1 MGVMI
6 GMPCLK
12 LSNNGGSGKHTGCF
26 IKVAGEGLSER
37 KGLDTDIDQSRSHL
51 NHYEGYSSA
60 AELEQYSVNH
70 IKVINEQREKQL
82 SKLKEEYNQ
91 KISNAADE
99 NEKAHLKKELR
110 SKQADFR
117 KIRNDAIIMVATLI
131 KPPAHWINRFS
142 ADDQTKFFEDALAK
156 VKEIVGQNNI
166 KSVAVHYDELGPHMH
181 IFWEPMTDDGR
192 LSAKERVNLAF
203 YNRLNQEMPQHM
215 RDHGWEIDD
224 CHCYDKAEEM
234 KLREELGEKEY
245 NKRRNERKHKNGRDS
260 LAFKIEAEEK
270 KAKAIEETSQMI
282 KNTQATIEK
291 MVMDEQ
297 EKCRDNINREY
308 NKVKEQTDAA
318 LSSLSELVKTISDI
332 ANNPPEIELPKP
344 DGKKPLIGEYYK
356 KDSIE
361 HIIEDKL
368 TVLTTAAARSA
379 EIISNAEQI
388 RQTMRSSEH
397 SSEMNIELNQ
407 GVLDRQL
414 RKAAEIKKESDR
426 LQEENY
432 QKSDELWAKKRE
444 LNDIN
449 DKILS
454 AANKLEQ
461 LKEDITDAETHLADP
476 LAVKQQQIEY
486 LAEKNKALTEEK
498 KTTAEENKL
507 LKASLEDVH
516 RKYYRVEECEQ
527 LRDFLVNCFG
537 LGWKERSMQIT
548 YDPDSDKWNIED
560 SEHTERARKSYG
572 AVHTFGS
579 DQTNGIDLFKD
590 LINRIIRKVK
600 DEQEKQL
607 TIFQKLKEWSVKQV
621 TKLKKVID
629 SIASAFGAVEKDRL
643 EAENSSLNDELTLTR
658 KKLSDKEQ
666 EISENYVPKWEYE
679 NEKAI
684 SDHYFKKIKVSRKDV
699 FDNWEIMGLDDAISK
714 AENQRDE
721 RKKNHDRCKPSAE
734 HGQCP

>member
-12 LSNNGGSGKHTGCF
+12 LSNSGGSGKHTGCF

-37 KGLDTDIDQSRSHL
+37 KGLDTDIDQTRSHL

-70 IKVINEQREKQL
+70 IKEINEQREKQL
-82 SKLKEEYNQ
+82 SELKEEYDQ

-99 NEKAHLKKELR
+99 NEKSLLKKELR
-110 SKQADFR
+110 SKQADYR

-131 KPPAHWINRFS
+131 KPPAYWINRFT
-142 ADDQTKFFEDALAK
+142 ADEQTKFFNDALAK
-156 VKEIVGQNNI
+156 VKEIVGQDNI

-181 IFWEPMTDDGR
+181 VFWEPMTDDGR

-203 YNRLNQEMPQHM
+203 YSRLNQEMPQHM
-215 RDHGWEIDD
+215 RECGWEIDD

-234 KLREELGEKEY
+234 KLREELGEEEY

-260 LAFKIEAEEK
+260 LAFKIEAEEQ
-270 KAKAIEETSQMI
+270 KAKAIEETSQMK
-282 KNTQATIEK
+282 KNTQASIDK

-297 EKCRDNINREY
+297 EKCRDNIDREY

-318 LSSLSELVKTISDI
+318 LSALSELGKTISDI
-332 ANNPPEIELPKP
+332 ANDPPEIVLPAS
-344 DGKKPLIGEYYK
+344 DGKMPLVGEYYK
-356 KDSIE
+356 KDTIE
-361 HIIEDKL
+361 HFIEDKL
-368 TVLTTAAARSA
+368 TELTAAASRSS

-388 RQTMRSSEH
+388 RQAMETGEH
-397 SSEMNIELNQ
+397 SLETTIELNQ
-407 GVLDRQL
+407 GILDRQL
-414 RKAAEIKKESDR
+414 RKAVEIKKESDR
-426 LQEENY
+426 LKEENY
-432 QKSDELWAKKRE
+432 QRSDELWSKKRE
-444 LNDIN
+444 LHDIN

-454 AANKLEQ
+454 AENELEH
-461 LKEDITDAETHLADP
+461 LNEDITEAEARLADP

-498 KTTAEENKL
+498 KTAIEENKS
-507 LKASLEDVH
+507 LKASVEDIR

-527 LRDFLVNCFG
+527 LRDFLIHCFG
-537 LGWKERSMQIT
+537 LGRKESSMQIT

-572 AVHTFGS
+572 AMHTFGT
-579 DQTNGIDLFKD
+579 DRTNGIDLFTD

-607 TIFQKLKEWSVKQV
+607 SIFEKLKEWSAKQV

-629 SIASAFGAVEKDRL
+629 SIATAFLVVENDRL
-643 EAENSSLNDELTLTR
+643 EAENSSLNDELAQTR
-658 KKLSDKEQ
+658 EKLADKEQ
-666 EISENYVPKWEYE
+666 DISENYVPKWEYE
-679 NEKAI
+679 NERAI
-684 SDHYFKKIKVSRKDV
+684 SDHYFKKLKVSRKDV
-699 FDNWEIMGLDDAISK
+699 FGNWESMGLDDAICK
-714 AENQRDE
+714 AEEQRDE
-721 RKKNHDRCKPSAE
+721 RSTSNSRGSFNVL
-734 HGQCP
+734 